1 MGSRKAHITND
12 LVKKMQV
19 GETIWDTEITGFGIR
34 CQKRDKIYVFN
45 KRIKGKR
52 RQFSI
57 CKHGEPYTAKKA
69 RDKAVEYLAA
79 IKAGKDPAKIREDEK
94 DKKTVADLCDFYLDH
109 YAPAHLKPRSISAD
123 TGNINNHIKPL
134 LGDRLIEDV
143 SKADLNKFMRD
154 VKAGKTAKAAKPND
168 KGGQGPKGGEGAANR
183 ALAMLSI
190 AFSLADD
197 EGWCSGNPTN
207 GVKKF
212 KREKKERF
220 LSTKEISAISD
231 AMTSLESEGMNKYAI
246 YAIKLLI
253 FTGARRN
260 EILALKWSNIDF
272 DRRQLTLEKS
282 KTGPKIIHLNPPALE
297 ILATIPKQK
306 NNPYVICG
314 AIAGEHLVNL
324 RKSWGYIKEKATI
337 NIWRQADEVAAHY
350 ESFVNDNADHNR
362 LDHFQTYLEP
372 HKISP
377 EGGVMDV
384 RIHDLRHTFASI
396 GAAGGFSLPI
406 IGKLLGHS
414 QSATT
419 ARYAHLSDNPLKQA
433 NDAIGNLLQGL
444 MSPTKTVNIIK
455 LVKD

>member
-1 MGSRKAHITND
+1 M
-12 LVKKMQV
+12 
-19 GETIWDTEITGFGIR
+19 
-34 CQKRDKIYVFN
+34 
-45 KRIKGKR
+45 
-52 RQFSI
+52 
-57 CKHGEPYTAKKA
+57 
-69 RDKAVEYLAA
+69 
-79 IKAGKDPAKIREDEK
+79 
-94 DKKTVADLCDFYLDH
+94 
-109 YAPAHLKPRSISAD
+109 
-123 TGNINNHIKPL
+123 
-134 LGDRLIEDV
+134 LIEDV
-143 SKADLNKFMRD
+143 TKADLNKFMRD
-154 VKAGKTAKAAKPND
+154 VKAGKTAKAASPDD

-231 AMTSLESEGMNKYAI
+231 AMTSLESEGMNKYAV
-246 YAIKLLI
+246 YAIRLLML
-253 FTGARRN
+253 TGARRN

-272 DRRQLTLEKS
+272 DRQQLTLENS
-282 KTGPKIIHLNPPALE
+282 KTGPKTIYLNSPALE
-297 ILATIPKQK
+297 ILTTIPKQK

-324 RKSWGYIKEKATI
+324 RKPWGYIKEKATI
-337 NIWRQADEVAAHY
+337 NIWCQVDEIAKHY
-350 ESFVNDNADHNR
+350 EDFAKANAHHNR
-362 LDHFQTYLEP
+362 LDLFLSHLDLQ
-372 HKISP
+372 KILP
-377 EGGVMDV
+377 EGSVMDV

-419 ARYAHLSDNPLKQA
+419 ARYAHLSDNPLKLA
-433 NDAIGNLLQGL
+433 NDAIGNQLQGL
-444 MSPTKTVNIIK
+444 MGQSKPDNV
-455 LVKD
+455 VKIRGE